1 MTKGLKSLH
10 DLNILHRDMKSAN
23 IFLFSDG
30 SAKIGDLNVSK
41 VIKKN
46 MGYTQTGTPYYA
58 SPEVWEDKPYNTKSD
73 IWSLACI
80 TYEML
85 ALHPPFMAEDME
97 GLYNQV
103 KKGKYKNICSK
114 YSDDIKE
121 LLKMLFKVNPE
132 DRPSCKEILECNI
145 VKKRI
150 EFFKAQAGFEDDD
163 DMNDAVLLKTIR
175 IPSDILN
182 LGQNLPKANY
192 ENRYKF
198 KKKPSNNNTEGNF
211 LPEIKNKVEKN
222 NNNINSNNNSNN
234 NISSNKNIN
243 NSNNINDN
251 SEEKKISNKVLLTD
265 ESKEKNASIEVVK
278 ENVLP
283 EHRKYNPKKNG
294 NNIKSV
300 QLKKNNYI
308 IGINNYYKKY
318 PSKMN
323 NNYSKQYNKN
333 IDTYNSEYQSII
345 IQNQRNM
352 RNNSHTIQ
360 HNNGIRKVKLNP
372 LIGKKYI
379 IK

>member
-1 MTKGLKSLH
+1 
-10 DLNILHRDMKSAN
+10 MK
-23 IFLFSDG
+23 I
-30 SAKIGDLNVSK
+30 
-41 VIKKN
+41 
-46 MGYTQTGTPYYA
+46 
-58 SPEVWEDKPYNTKSD
+58 D
-73 IWSLACI
+73 I
-80 TYEML
+80 
-85 ALHPPFMAEDME
+85 
-97 GLYNQV
+97 
-103 KKGKYKNICSK
+103 
-114 YSDDIKE
+114 
-121 LLKMLFKVNPE
+121 
-132 DRPSCKEILECNI
+132 
-145 VKKRI
+145 
-150 EFFKAQAGFEDDD
+150 
-163 DMNDAVLLKTIR
+163 
-175 IPSDILN
+175 N
-182 LGQNLPKANY
+182 L
-192 ENRYKF
+192 

-222 NNNINSNNNSNN
+222 NNNISNNNSNN
-234 NISSNKNIN
+234 NISNNKNIN